1 MSCCVLRIHGANL
14 DIAPLLEAAPVPAL
28 RIWRRGEPPGR
39 AGARGLQASSGA
51 TFAVVAAAA
60 EDGFDAQLE
69 AVRSFVHAHC
79 AWLAALAAQPGVEG
93 RVVDIATQVPPPFW
107 ASRTFPADLLG
118 LLGALHIDLCISVY
132 PTQDDDV
139 PETMPETKPETNA

>member
-1 MSCCVLRIHGANL
+1 MAPISTSRICSKLRQCRPCASGA
-14 DIAPLLEAAPVPAL
+14 AA
-28 RIWRRGEPPGR
+28 
-39 AGARGLQASSGA
+39 GLQASSGA
-51 TFAVVAAAA
+51 TFAVGAAAA

-69 AVRSFVHAHC
+69 AVRSFVHAHG

-118 LLGALHIDLCISVY
+118 LLGGLHIDLCISVY
-132 PTQDDDV
+132 PTQVDDM
-139 PETMPETKPETNA
+139 PETMPKTNA